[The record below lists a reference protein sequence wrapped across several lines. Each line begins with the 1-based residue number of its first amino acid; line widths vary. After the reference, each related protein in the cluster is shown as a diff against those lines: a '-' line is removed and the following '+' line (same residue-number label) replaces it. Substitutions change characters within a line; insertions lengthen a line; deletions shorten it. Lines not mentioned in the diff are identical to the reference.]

1 MKNFIKNI
9 LEKHFGYF
17 LFYYRVLRWRIAVLL
32 IISTV
37 IAVLDGLGLSLFI
50 PLFQLTESDAVTGE
64 GMGKLDFVVDFF
76 NFINVEITIATLL
89 IFLFLLFAFKG
100 VAKFFERLYAVVLR
114 TNFMKKLRIDL
125 VNGLATVSYPGFLTL
140 DAGRLQNVVVAEIG
154 KAVGAFAAYFTV
166 LQQIVLLVGYLALAF
181 LANWE
186 FAILITI
193 AGALTNF
200 IYRYIN
206 KKVEKASLSQSL
218 VGHGLQS
225 KVIQSVSHF
234 KYLKATGLMKK
245 YKENLIDLVNQA
257 EDLSLF
263 MGRLNAFSM
272 AIKEPLTIGVVAVV
286 IYLQVGVMG
295 TPMTSIILS
304 LIFFQRALGSIMQV
318 QSTWQQFL
326 TNSGGVKTVNA
337 LYDEFKT
344 HKEPDSKTLVPTLQQ
359 QLSFEGVY
367 YKYPTSDRWILNN
380 IQLNITKNQTIAFVG
395 ESGSG
400 KTTLVN
406 LLAGLLQP
414 DEGKISLDG
423 HPLNT
428 AQLPNYRNQIGYI
441 TQEPVVFNDTVYN
454 NVTFW
459 APKTPENMERFA
471 QIMEQTA
478 LNDFLNHLP
487 LREES
492 PLGDNG
498 INISGGQ
505 KQRIS
510 IARELFRNSHIL
522 LMDEATSALD
532 SETEKYIQENIEK
545 LKGTVTLIIIAHRL
559 STIKNADV
567 IYLMEYGKIVGSGT
581 FEDLAAKNER
591 FGKMVKLQE
600 F

>member
-1 MKNFIKNI
+1 MKKFLRNI
-9 LEKHFGYF
+9 LENYFGYF
-17 LFYYRVLRWRIAVLL
+17 LFYYRVLRWRIAILL

-50 PLFQLTESDAVTGE
+50 PLFQLTESDSVTGE

-76 NFINVEITIATLL
+76 HFINVDISIASLL

-125 VNGLATVSYPGFLTL
+125 VNGLATVSYPGFLNL
-140 DAGRLQNVVVAEIG
+140 DAGRLQNVIVAEIG
-154 KAVGAFAAYFTV
+154 KAVGAFSSYFTV
-166 LQQIVLLVGYLALAF
+166 LQQIVLLIGYLSLAF

-193 AGALTNF
+193 AGVLTNF
-200 IYRYIN
+200 IYRIIN

-234 KYLKATGLMKK
+234 KYLKATGLMKQ
-245 YKENLIDLVNQA
+245 YKENLINLVNES

-272 AIKEPLTIGVVAVV
+272 AIKEPLTIGVVAIV

-304 LIFFQRALGSIMQV
+304 LIFFQRALGTIMQV

-326 TNSGGVKTVNA
+326 TNSGGVKTVND
-337 LYDEFKT
+337 LYDEFKK
-344 HKEPDSKTLVPTLQQ
+344 HKEPDSSASVPALQQ
-359 QLSFEGVY
+359 QLVFDGIY
-367 YKYPTSDRWILNN
+367 FKYPSSDRWILNN
-380 IQLNITKNQTIAFVG
+380 VQLTIPKNQTVAFVG

-414 DEGKISLDG
+414 NQGTMVLDG
-423 HPLNT
+423 LPL
-428 AQLPNYRNQIGYI
+428 AVGQMPNYRNQIGYI
-441 TQEPVVFNDTVYN
+441 TQEAVVFNDSVYN

-459 APKTPENMERFA
+459 APKTPENLQRFEK
-471 QIMEQTA
+471 IMEQSA
-478 LNDFLNHLP
+478 LTEFLKQLP
-487 LREES
+487 QREES
-492 PLGDNG
+492 QLGDNG

-510 IARELFRNSHIL
+510 IARELYRNSHIL

-545 LKGTVTLIIIAHRL
+545 LKGTVTLVIIAHRL

-567 IYLMEYGKIVGSGT
+567 IYLMEQGRVVGSGT
-581 FEDLAAKNER
+581 FDELAESNER
-591 FGKMVKLQE
+591 FGKMVRLQE